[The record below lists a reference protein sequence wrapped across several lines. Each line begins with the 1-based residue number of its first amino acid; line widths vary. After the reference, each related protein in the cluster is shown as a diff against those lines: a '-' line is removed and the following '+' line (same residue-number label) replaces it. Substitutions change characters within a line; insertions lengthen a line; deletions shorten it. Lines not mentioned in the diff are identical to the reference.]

1 VKEEKS
7 HKGLDKMPPKPP
19 PKRRGRRS
27 PLTMEAIIGILIKL
41 EQESTLSLVD
51 FVNYV
56 KDTFNIST
64 STSAIDRKL
73 QAMDITW
80 KNVVEIPVDW
90 NTSNT
95 IQQRITYIASLSH
108 NVLMPKVFLG
118 ETGFNMHLKKGKGR
132 ALAGKPFFLQA
143 ADLCASHS

>member
-1 VKEEKS
+1 MQTSSNVVSSLPPSERERKRFEVISPQIRALIADKVLYSGEMTWEQAMVAYKVSRSTIARIVKEEKI
-7 HKGLDKMPPKPP
+7 HKVLDKMPPKPP

-51 FVNYV
+51 FVNYA

-80 KNVVEIPVDW
+80 KKF
-90 NTSNT
+90 
-95 IQQRITYIASLSH
+95 Q
-108 NVLMPKVFLG
+108 
-118 ETGFNMHLKKGKGR
+118 
-132 ALAGKPFFLQA
+132 
-143 ADLCASHS
+143 